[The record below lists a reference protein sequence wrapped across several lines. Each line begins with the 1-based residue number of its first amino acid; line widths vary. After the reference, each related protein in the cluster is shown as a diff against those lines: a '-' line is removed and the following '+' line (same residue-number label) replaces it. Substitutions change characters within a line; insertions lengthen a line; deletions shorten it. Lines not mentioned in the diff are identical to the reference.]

1 LHCLTPARGDTILG
15 CTFLL
20 CRPWEEVSVRVQ
32 VGDIRLFFETYGAE
46 WVLDG
51 DRMRRRP
58 VVLALHGGP
67 GMDATG
73 LRCAL
78 APLAGTAQLVVPDQR
93 GHGRSDRGTPATW
106 NLARWAADVRELC
119 EVIGLQAPVVLGR
132 SFGGF
137 VAQQYAATY
146 PQHPAGLILM
156 ATSARFPGQEQI
168 VARFR
173 EIGGDHAA
181 EAMRQDLVAPSDQ
194 TAAEWARVCGPL
206 LSRRTNPDPAWARAQ
221 AARIKSPEVY
231 RHFQRDEARTLDL
244 RPALRNVRC
253 PTLVI
258 VGERDPLV
266 PAGLAQ
272 EIIAAIPDSL
282 GRLEIIPRAAH
293 AVETDNPAATF
304 DVICGFLASL
314 PTSHPAR
321 RGHPLT

>member
-1 LHCLTPARGDTILG
+1 M
-15 CTFLL
+15 
-20 CRPWEEVSVRVQ
+20 RVQ

-58 VVLALHGGP
+58 VLLALHGGP
-67 GMDATG
+67 GADATG

-93 GHGRSDRGTPATW
+93 GHGRSDPGAPATW
-106 NLARWAADVRELC
+106 NLAQWAADVRELC
-119 EVIGLQAPVVLGR
+119 EVTGLQAPIVLGR

-137 VAQQYAATY
+137 VAQQYAAAY
-146 PQHPAGLILM
+146 PQHPAGLILI
-156 ATSARFPGQEQI
+156 ATSARFPSQEQI

-181 EAMRQDLVAPSDQ
+181 EAMRQDLETPSDQ

-206 LSRRTNPDPAWARAQ
+206 LSRRTNPDPVWARAQ

-231 RHFQRDEARTLDL
+231 RHFQRGEARTLDL
-244 RPALRNVRC
+244 RPALCNVRC

-258 VGERDPLV
+258 VGERDPLI

-282 GRLEIIPRAAH
+282 GRLEVIPRAAH
-293 AVETDNPAATF
+293 TVETDDPAAAF
-304 DVICGFLASL
+304 DVIRGFVASL
-314 PTSHPAR
+314 PASHPTR
-321 RGHPLT
+321 RSRPIT

>member
-1 LHCLTPARGDTILG
+1 M
-15 CTFLL
+15 
-20 CRPWEEVSVRVQ
+20 RVQ
-32 VGDIRLFFETYGAE
+32 VGDIRLFLETYGAE

-73 LRCAL
+73 LRYAL

-119 EVIGLQAPVVLGR
+119 EVTGLQAPVVLGR

-173 EIGGDHAA
+173 EIGGTTPPRPCAKTWRPPAIRPPPNGHA
-181 EAMRQDLVAPSDQ
+181 S
-194 TAAEWARVCGPL
+194 
-206 LSRRTNPDPAWARAQ
+206 
-221 AARIKSPEVY
+221 AARCC
-231 RHFQRDEARTLDL
+231 RGART
-244 RPALRNVRC
+244 RTRRGPAPRQHGSNPRRCTGTSSAEEAPGLVR
-253 PTLVI
+253 
-258 VGERDPLV
+258 
-266 PAGLAQ
+266 
-272 EIIAAIPDSL
+272 
-282 GRLEIIPRAAH
+282 H
-293 AVETDNPAATF
+293 AVQ
-304 DVICGFLASL
+304 
-314 PTSHPAR
+314 
-321 RGHPLT
+321 